1 MAILTGVPVA
11 RPTSLAPALRF
22 QYYGRNHGNWVKPE
36 VATMYPPAMGKHEWV
51 EADRKASV

>member
-1 MAILTGVPVA
+1 VA